1 MPEGQ
6 VETTENGTKTKKNTP
21 EVETVKMEDGRA
33 VDFVGKKKIDKSG
46 FKLADGT
53 LGIRIDF
60 RNGQT
65 RQYPLRP
72 DMIEK
77 FATHGAE
84 QKYGDQLAGAKDEH
98 GQPLD
103 VEDMV
108 LELDALHKQ
117 LYEDGDWTTKR
128 DASGMAGTSILAR
141 ALAEIKSKT
150 LPEILESLKKLSH
163 KEKMALRLNP
173 KVKPTVDRLEA
184 ERAAKG
190 TQVDSDSVLDTI

>member
-1 MPEGQ
+1 MEDAQVAATEG
-6 VETTENGTKTKKNTP
+6 KKKATP
-21 EVETVKMEDGRA
+21 EVETVQMEDGRK
-33 VDFVGKKKIDKSG
+33 VDFVGKKKIDKDG
-46 FKLADGT
+46 LKLGDGT
-53 LGIRIDF
+53 LAIRVDF
-60 RNGQT
+60 RNGMT
-65 RQYPLRP
+65 RTFPLRT

-103 VEDMV
+103 IEDMG
-108 LELDALHKQ
+108 LELEALHKQ

-128 DASGMAGTSILAR
+128 DASGMAGTSVLAR

-150 LPEILESLKKLSH
+150 VQEILESLKKLSH

-173 KVKPTVDRLEA
+173 KVKPVVDRLEA
-184 ERAAKG
+184 EKAAKG
-190 TQVDSDSVLDTI
+190 TQVNSDEVLAAI